1 MRLTAKQ
8 WNEAMRDITSRY
20 PLSVKVDNPKPPLHA
35 WSIETLWD
43 EKRKKW
49 TAKVSPGS
57 VNCRIANIPMPFG
70 RATQSF
76 QDFIKT
82 ANPDKNY
89 TPTTM
94 VKVPLDYEPFIDLA
108 WREIGGSASPESTTD
123 DGNDGI
129 KKIYEEVPSY
139 FKKQG
144 VVDGGSQ
151 NPDPATQRRLYACDV
166 VLSMPRPYL
175 VNQISASPGGTLSG
189 SIISV
194 DAKPVTPP
202 DISEPPTVYT
212 TAKYVVPAIQNSFSD
227 IFFQRFLDE
236 PKDDLHLSTI
246 YALSQPI
253 STGLGLGS
261 IDSSYDL
268 NTRYYCHYNLAH
280 ATQRPVPRTVTPPL
294 RLVTGLAAG
303 LGDAMFNL
311 ILSTANDFSQ
321 AVVDLFNQRSQR
333 GMFWVV

>member
-1 MRLTAKQ
+1 MRLRARD
-8 WNEAMRDITSRY
+8 WNEAMLDITSRY
-20 PLSVKVDNPKPPLHA
+20 PLSVKIEDPKPPLHA
-35 WSIETLWD
+35 WSIETIWD

-49 TAKVSPGS
+49 TAKVTPGS
-57 VNCRIANIPMPFG
+57 VNCRIANIPMPFE
-70 RATQSF
+70 RAPQSF
-76 QDFIKT
+76 QDYIKT
-82 ANPDKNY
+82 ANPDKIYNS
-89 TPTTM
+89 TTL
-94 VKVPLDYEPFIDLA
+94 VKVPLDYEPVVDLS
-108 WREIGGSASPESTTD
+108 WREIGGSASPESTTA

-129 KKIYEEVPSY
+129 KNVYETVPSY
-139 FKKQG
+139 FKKRG

-175 VNQISASPGGTLSG
+175 VNEISAFPGGLLGG

-194 DAKPVTPP
+194 DAKPTTPP
-202 DISEPPTVYT
+202 DISEPPTVYAT
-212 TAKYVVPAIQNSFSD
+212 SKYVVPVIQNSFSD

-253 STGLGLGS
+253 ASGLASGA
-261 IDSSYDL
+261 IDSSYALD
-268 NTRYYCHYNLAH
+268 TRYYCHYNLAH
-280 ATQRPVPRTVTPPL
+280 ATQRVVPRILTPPL

-311 ILSTANDFSQ
+311 ILSTSNDFAQS
-321 AVVDLFNQRSQR
+321 VVDLFNQRSLR